1 MVVHSTLELR
11 HRNNMADP
19 SELSKIRKKRRVAK
33 GSITCIE
40 TRLNALEGETD
51 RPNTRDAAR
60 QMLAKLKEHDA
71 DFRKN
76 HLTLI
81 DLVEDDETLI
91 AEQATQDENDD
102 LIASLTV
109 RILALADAT
118 SPTSTRE
125 VSPRELL
132 VRRCSR
138 LESRLSETDTALSS
152 LSHEDVCRLQQHQE
166 QLSNFK
172 RESAEI
178 GNALL
183 LLTLDDSDVL
193 LSMIADL
200 EKKLFDCSLHL
211 KELSRSDSTVTTP
224 TRSDPKGIKLPKL
237 DVPVFNGN
245 ILN

>member
-1 MVVHSTLELR
+1 
-11 HRNNMADP
+11 MADP
-19 SELSKIRKKRRVAK
+19 SELSKIRKRRRVAK
-33 GSITCIE
+33 GSITRIE

-60 QMLAKLKEHDA
+60 QMLAKLKERDA

-166 QLSNFK
+166 QLSDFK

-178 GNALL
+178 GNALF

-200 EKKLFDCSLHL
+200 EKKLFDCSLRL
-211 KELSRSDSTVTTP
+211 KELSRSDSTVIHP
-224 TRSDPKGIKLPKL
+224 PGPIPKESSCQNWT
-237 DVPVFNGN
+237 FQYSMETF
-245 ILN
+245 